1 MAGPWRA
8 ARGAVATWRGR
19 AREAAAARTNRDR
32 ASHCFY
38 CEAPF
43 GDVPGLA
50 RTVDHRVPRGAGGT
64 DGLANLVFA
73 CEACNQRKAD
83 TPEAIFVAS
92 EWLLR
97 RRREIR
103 DAAGRPEQ

>member
-1 MAGPWRA
+1 MARPWRGLRA
-8 ARGAVATWRGR
+8 ALATWRQR
-19 AREAAAARTNRDR
+19 AREAAAARANRDR

-43 GDVPGLA
+43 GPAPGLA

-73 CEACNQRKAD
+73 CEACNRRKAD
-83 TPEAIFVAS
+83 TPEADFVAS
-92 EWLLR
+92 EWLTR

-103 DAAGRPEQ
+103 AAAGRPER